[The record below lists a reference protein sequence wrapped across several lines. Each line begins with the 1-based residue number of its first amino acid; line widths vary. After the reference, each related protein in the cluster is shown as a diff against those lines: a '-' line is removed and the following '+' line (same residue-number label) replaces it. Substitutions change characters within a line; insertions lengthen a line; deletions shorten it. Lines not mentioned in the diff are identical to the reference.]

1 MFKFSKALFLLP
13 VFYPTPPR
21 STEWREFFISVLS
34 TSLWRH
40 GYLFSI
46 CWHFRFMSFP
56 IIIWQIIIKTTISP
70 GMDAWVGEGLLQALL
85 QHIVP
90 WLIQFPI
97 NGAGSP
103 LLLWGKR
110 GFAVI
115 VMVLGI
121 CISKCGRDYY
131 ESVFF
136 SVSLLVIIV
145 FCRPTA
151 YLLANQRTT
160 PHSQSLHALPLPHP
174 KVLVA
179 MARRDIPRA
188 ISWHR
193 SRGKRNAGQPAT
205 GTVCYESCGA
215 EQSGRSV
222 AVVADH

>member
-1 MFKFSKALFLLP
+1 
-13 VFYPTPPR
+13 
-21 STEWREFFISVLS
+21 
-34 TSLWRH
+34 
-40 GYLFSI
+40 
-46 CWHFRFMSFP
+46 MSFP

-85 QHIVP
+85 QHIVS

-136 SVSLLVIIV
+136 SVSLLVVIV

-174 KVLVA
+174 TVLVA
-179 MARRDIPRA
+179 MARRA

-193 SRGKRNAGQPAT
+193 SRGNQLQCAMNPVGLSK
-205 GTVCYESCGA
+205 
-215 EQSGRSV
+215 
-222 AVVADH
+222 VVVLLLLLQIINTD

>member
-1 MFKFSKALFLLP
+1 
-13 VFYPTPPR
+13 
-21 STEWREFFISVLS
+21 
-34 TSLWRH
+34 
-40 GYLFSI
+40 
-46 CWHFRFMSFP
+46 MSFP

-136 SVSLLVIIV
+136 SVSLLVVIV

-160 PHSQSLHALPLPHP
+160 PHSQSLHAHCSATSSFHSTRRHG
-174 KVLVA
+174 KACYLVA
-179 MARRDIPRA
+179 QK
-188 ISWHR
+188 
-193 SRGKRNAGQPAT
+193 SREEERGPTSYRNCAMNPVGL
-205 GTVCYESCGA
+205 SK
-215 EQSGRSV
+215 
-222 AVVADH
+222 VVVLLLLLQIINTD